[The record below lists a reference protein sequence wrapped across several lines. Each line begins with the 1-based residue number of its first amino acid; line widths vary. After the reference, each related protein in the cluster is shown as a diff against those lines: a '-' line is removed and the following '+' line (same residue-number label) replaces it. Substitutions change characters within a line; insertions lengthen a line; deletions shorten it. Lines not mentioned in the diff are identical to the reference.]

1 MDTLRTRHSL
11 NIAPGPHRTP
21 PSVLEFFRREYESG
35 LGVLVLHGES
45 FKGILAYAPNEE
57 YKVTA
62 KNVPVKLNVDKF
74 DLDGTWTLETCMS
87 QDDWIANWVPSS

>member
-1 MDTLRTRHSL
+1 MDRLRAQHSL

-35 LGVLVLHGES
+35 LGVLVRGT

-62 KNVPVKLNVDKF
+62 NNVPIKLNVDKF
-74 DLDGTWTLETCMS
+74 DLDGTLTLETCMS
-87 QDDWIANWVPSS
+87 RDDWIGNWVTSS